1 MIPMA
6 KRTKQVVSG
15 LVVVIS
21 GTSGAGKTSLVRKT
35 AALLGEAV
43 CLHFD
48 DYKSVSMYP
57 ADLTAWVA
65 SGSDPNEW
73 QTPQL
78 AQDVRALRSGC
89 SISIPGSAERTEP
102 KPYIVLE
109 DPFGRAREEMAPSID
124 FAAYIDV
131 PLDVAMARK
140 LRREVLGVARDRGS
154 EEAIRRLD
162 SFLSSFLDES
172 LREVYIAANESAR
185 ASSDLVLDGMRPRE
199 DLARELV
206 GRVSAL
212 KS

>member
-6 KRTKQVVSG
+6 KRRKQVASG
-15 LVVVIS
+15 VVVAIS

-35 AALLGEAV
+35 AALLGDAV

-48 DYKSVSMYP
+48 DYKPVSLYP
-57 ADLTAWVA
+57 VDLTAWVA
-65 SGSDPNEW
+65 SGSNPNEW

-78 AQDVRALRSGC
+78 AQDLRALRSGRA
-89 SISIPGSAERTEP
+89 ISVPGSAERTEP

-140 LRREVLGVARDRGS
+140 LRREVLGVAPSRGS

-162 SFLSSFLDES
+162 SFLVSFLDES
-172 LREVYIAANESAR
+172 LRDVYIAANESAR
-185 ASSDLVLDGMRPRE
+185 ASCDLVLDGMRLLD
-199 DLARELV
+199 DLAHELV
-206 GRVSAL
+206 GRVNVL
-212 KS
+212 QK

>member
-6 KRTKQVVSG
+6 KRENQAEAG

-35 AALLGEAV
+35 AALLGDAV

-48 DYKSVSMYP
+48 DYKPVSMYP

-65 SGSDPNEW
+65 SGSNPNEW

-78 AQDVRALRSGC
+78 ADDLRTLRSGRA
-89 SISIPGSAERTEP
+89 ISVPGTDERTEP

-154 EEAIRRLD
+154 DEAVRRLD
-162 SFLSSFLDES
+162 SFLVSFLDES

-185 ASSDLVLDGMRPRE
+185 ASCDLVLDGMRPLE
-199 DLARELV
+199 ALARELV

-212 KS
+212 SR